1 MMCPYI
7 SYGHCIMTLQRF
19 PSSKPFPF
27 SDMVKANGF
36 LFLSGQVS
44 MTPNGE
50 PLPSSV
56 TEQTLRIMDSIE
68 QTLALAGAT
77 LNDIARVQVWLS
89 DMAHFAEFNAAYRSH
104 FPDGFPARS
113 VVTSRLAFG
122 LDVEIEVQAIE
133 PCLTS

>member
-1 MMCPYI
+1 MCPYI
-7 SYGHCIMTLQRF
+7 NYGHGIMTLQRY
-19 PSSKPFPF
+19 PSSKSFPF

-44 MTPNGE
+44 MTQHGE
-50 PLPSSV
+50 PLPGSV
-56 TEQTLRIMDSIE
+56 TEQTLRIMNSIE

-77 LNDIARVQVWLS
+77 LNDIVRVQVWLS

-113 VVTSRLAFG
+113 VVTSQLAFG
-122 LDVEIEVQAIE
+122 LDVEVEVQAVE
-133 PCLTS
+133 PCQTC